1 MQIKTRVEEEANQ
14 DDDDDDSEGV
24 SAYMSES
31 SAARDW
37 LASGIEA
44 ILSALTF
51 WGMHVRTKQAWDL
64 SRMSEKSEGFG
75 LEDGYKGH
83 AP

>member
-1 MQIKTRVEEEANQ
+1 MQIKTRVEDEANQ
-14 DDDDDDSEGV
+14 DDDDASEGV

-51 WGMHVRTKQAWDL
+51 
-64 SRMSEKSEGFG
+64 
-75 LEDGYKGH
+75 
-83 AP
+83 

>member
-14 DDDDDDSEGV
+14 DDDDSEGV
-24 SAYMSES
+24 SAYLSEF

-51 WGMHVRTKQAWDL
+51 
-64 SRMSEKSEGFG
+64 
-75 LEDGYKGH
+75 
-83 AP
+83 